1 MATNE
6 TNYGQKD
13 IVTPRAG
20 HFQQTLSWTLDST
33 TNLSVGWGATYDF
46 SASTFGKVWDNDI
59 KPYTAA
65 PVTPIVL
72 NQVSRQVLSA

>member
-1 MATNE
+1 MATTVE

-13 IVTPRAG
+13 IVTSRAG

-33 TNLSVGWGATYDF
+33 TGLPVGVGATYDF

-59 KPYTAA
+59 RPYTAA

-72 NQVSRQVLSA
+72 NRPLRIDY

>member
-13 IVTPRAG
+13 IVTSRAG

-46 SASTFGKVWDNDI
+46 SGSTFGKVWNNDI
-59 KPYTAA
+59 KPYTSP
-65 PVTPIVL
+65 PVTPLVRNHI
-72 NQVSRQVLSA
+72 SRNLL